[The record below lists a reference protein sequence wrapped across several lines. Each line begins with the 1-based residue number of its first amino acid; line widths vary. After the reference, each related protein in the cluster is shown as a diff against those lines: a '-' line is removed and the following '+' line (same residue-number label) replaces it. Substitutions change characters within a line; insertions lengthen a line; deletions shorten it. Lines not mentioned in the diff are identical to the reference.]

1 MNPETS
7 AKPGTFPA
15 FPSKA
20 YPGTYQKSYYG
31 ITIRDYFASKALN
44 GLLSEPS
51 YCGENWISDVVT
63 DAYKVA
69 DAMLKAR
76 DSAGDPK

>member
-7 AKPGTFPA
+7 AEQGTFPA
-15 FPSKA
+15 FPFVCQDISK
-20 YPGTYQKSYYG
+20 YQCADPG

-69 DAMLKAR
+69 DAMLAQREKQ
-76 DSAGDPK
+76 